1 MTDTGRHKNRAGAQ
15 PRADRQTLSGSGLRR
30 HRRGVDRYRRLHP
43 LCQGTRGKAKRL
55 REQCGVK
62 GRVDIE
68 AVAHLL
74 GLEVDY
80 WTFAAGTEIDE
91 ITVGSCIA
99 VADYLDE
106 PSRRWAIAHAI
117 GHHVMQA
124 QSNAIWL
131 RARTLLS
138 DKFERQAE
146 DFAFHLLVDMEE
158 ARVEGLTD
166 AAQIAE
172 RYGVPIEMVHLQGRT
187 DYITRNL

>member
-30 HRRGVDRYRRLHP
+30 HRRGVGRYRRLHP

-80 WTFAAGTEIDE
+80 RTFTGTEIDE

-99 VADYLDE
+99 VADHLDE
-106 PSRRWAIAHAI
+106 PAQRWAIAHAI
-117 GHHVMQA
+117 GHHMLHAEANSV
-124 QSNAIWL
+124 WL
-131 RARTLLS
+131 RARTRLA

-146 DFAFHLLVDMEE
+146 DFAFHLLVDLEE
-158 ARVEGLTD
+158 ARAEGLTD

-172 RYGVPIEMVHLQGRT
+172 RYGVPPEMVVRRGV
-187 DYITRNL
+187 